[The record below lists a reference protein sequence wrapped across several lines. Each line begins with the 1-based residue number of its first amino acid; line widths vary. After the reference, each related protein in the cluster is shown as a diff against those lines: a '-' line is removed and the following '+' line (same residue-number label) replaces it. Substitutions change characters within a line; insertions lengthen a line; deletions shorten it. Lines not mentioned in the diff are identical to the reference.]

1 MIGFSLNSEQFV
13 LDCYNKPFQKNIMLA
28 KFFITDQDPSL
39 IVSGVYDP
47 SLVALS
53 IATAIF
59 AAYFSLHIID
69 LANRTQFDSYRKLG
83 SATSALVMSG
93 GIWSM
98 HFIGMLAFS
107 LCTTVEY
114 DPTLTFF
121 SFIPAFLAC
130 YTAFSFLKRKDLKQI
145 PTTIKLLIGSVLLGS
160 GIGAMHYSGMA
171 AMQMS
176 PLLRYDPAWFAAS
189 IVMAVALSF
198 VGLYARFHLGKY
210 FKKLTVFQT
219 RVICA
224 IIFGFAVAGM
234 HYMGMA
240 ATRFVA
246 TSPLLSENVQTSQLT
261 FIAISVSF
269 ATVLLTALVGII
281 NGMVRF
287 RLLLAE
293 KSAEESR
300 LDAILGTAIDGI
312 VTINIHG
319 IILSFNKS
327 AETIF
332 GWRQD
337 EVLGKNVKLLM
348 NDDIAAQHDGYLA
361 DSSRHEVK
369 KVIGVN
375 RNVFAKHKDGHLFPI
390 RLGLGEVKQ
399 PNAETLFVGFI
410 TDLTE
415 QRALQQSLEEK
426 EKQYRTL
433 MNNTPGAVFRCLLDE
448 HWTMKF
454 ISPSVADLTG
464 YSPEE
469 FTDGTVTFAQIIN
482 NDDVAHIDEVMEK
495 AIAEKN
501 QYAVEYRIRHRN
513 GKVVWVLDQGT
524 INENS
529 DSEQKWIDGVLID
542 ITARHEYE
550 ESLKKAKQEAEAA
563 AQAKQSFM
571 ANMSHEIRTP
581 MNAIIGFSDILMDS
595 PLSKEQQKHIIT
607 VNKSARSLLHLLNEV
622 LDSAKLEKGKLDI
635 QAEHFNL
642 QALLDNIVSTFWLE
656 AKRKDILLDLI
667 IAENVAPIY
676 IGDESRIRQ
685 VMNNLIGNAIK
696 FTEQGSVTITVSQTQ
711 NKQLFFEVQDSG
723 IGIAKHRLE
732 AIFQP
737 FEQADGTMTRR
748 FGGTGLGTTISK
760 QLVELMGGSIGAISE
775 EGKGSC
781 FYFTLPLQEG
791 DISQVD
797 TLPGNQLN
805 LPKLRILV
813 VDDIEQ
819 NVELLNIL
827 LSQAGHT
834 ISTAQNGF
842 EAIAAFEQQSF
853 DVILMDIHMPECD
866 GITACKE
873 IREIEKIRCLKIT
886 PIIALTAS
894 VLQQDKITTKQ
905 AGMNGF
911 ANKPVDINQL
921 NHEIAKVLGLEVN
934 KITNNKVGDE
944 KKHINY
950 DKGVLMWGSKEKLN
964 TEIGLFLSNHQQSIL
979 RLKDQ
984 KLSEDEQKA
993 ILHTLKGVA
1002 GNLALA
1008 KLLYLL
1014 SNAEKEREKESFP
1027 TLIAECEQEWQTLIA
1042 LLAEQPQSSSQ
1053 QQPIHETS
1061 LGAFISHIEALQAQ
1075 AEHAEIDDDL
1085 LSQVQSQAPATYQ
1098 DQVVEICAH
1107 FENFDF
1113 DAASTALSALKH
1125 TLQAAKEHL

>member
-1 MIGFSLNSEQFV
+1 
-13 LDCYNKPFQKNIMLA
+13 MLA
-28 KFFITDQDPSL
+28 KFFITNQDPSL

-47 SLVALS
+47 SLVVLS

-69 LANRTQFDSYRKLG
+69 LANRTHFNSYRKLG
-83 SATSALVMSG
+83 SATGALVMSG

-107 LCTTVEY
+107 LCTNVEY

-130 YTAFSFLKRKDLKQI
+130 YTAFSFLRRKDLKQI
-145 PTTIKLLIGSVLLGS
+145 PKTIKLLIASVLLGS
-160 GIGAMHYSGMA
+160 GIGTMHYSGMA

-176 PLLRYDPAWFAAS
+176 PLLRYDPVWFAAS
-189 IVMAVALSF
+189 IVVAIALSF
-198 VGLYARFHLGKY
+198 VGLYARFHLSEH
-210 FKKLTVFQT
+210 FKKLTMLQT

-348 NDDIAAQHDGYLA
+348 NDDIAAQHDDYLA

-375 RNVFAKHKDGHLFPI
+375 RNVYAKHKDGHLFPI

-454 ISPSVADLTG
+454 ISPSVTDLTG

-469 FTDGTVTFAQIIN
+469 FTNGTVTFAQIIN
-482 NDDVAHIDEVMEK
+482 NDDVVHIDEVIEK

-501 QYAVEYRIRHRN
+501 QYAVEYRIRHRS

-529 DSEQKWIDGVLID
+529 DSDQKWIDGVLID
-542 ITARHEYE
+542 ITTRHEYE
-550 ESLKKAKQEAEAA
+550 ESLKQAKQEAEAA

-635 QAEHFNL
+635 HAEHFNL

-667 IAENVAPIY
+667 IADNVAPIY

-696 FTEQGSVTITVSQTQ
+696 FTEQGSVTITVSQTPD
-711 NKQLFFEVQDSG
+711 KQLLFEVQDSG
-723 IGIAKHRLE
+723 IGIAKHRLD

-760 QLVELMGGSIGAISE
+760 QLVELMGGSIDANSE

-791 DISQVD
+791 DINKVD
-797 TLPGNQLN
+797 VFSCNQLN
-805 LPKLRILV
+805 LPKLQILV

-819 NVELLNIL
+819 NIELLNIL

-834 ISTAQNGF
+834 VVTAQNGL
-842 EAIAAFEQQSF
+842 EAIAAFEQQNF

-873 IREIEKIRCLKIT
+873 IREIEKVRCLKIT

-934 KITNNKVGDE
+934 KVTSNKMRDE
-944 KKHINY
+944 RKHINY

-1027 TLIAECEQEWQTLIA
+1027 TLIAECEHEWQTLIA
-1042 LLAEQPQSSSQ
+1042 LLAEQPQCSSQ

-1061 LGAFISHIEALQAQ
+1061 LGAFISQIEALQAQ

>member
-1 MIGFSLNSEQFV
+1 
-13 LDCYNKPFQKNIMLA
+13 
-28 KFFITDQDPSL
+28 
-39 IVSGVYDP
+39 
-47 SLVALS
+47 
-53 IATAIF
+53 
-59 AAYFSLHIID
+59 
-69 LANRTQFDSYRKLG
+69 
-83 SATSALVMSG
+83 
-93 GIWSM
+93 
-98 HFIGMLAFS
+98 
-107 LCTTVEY
+107 
-114 DPTLTFF
+114 
-121 SFIPAFLAC
+121 
-130 YTAFSFLKRKDLKQI
+130 
-145 PTTIKLLIGSVLLGS
+145 
-160 GIGAMHYSGMA
+160 
-171 AMQMS
+171 
-176 PLLRYDPAWFAAS
+176 
-189 IVMAVALSF
+189 
-198 VGLYARFHLGKY
+198 
-210 FKKLTVFQT
+210 
-219 RVICA
+219 
-224 IIFGFAVAGM
+224 
-234 HYMGMA
+234 
-240 ATRFVA
+240 
-246 TSPLLSENVQTSQLT
+246 
-261 FIAISVSF
+261 
-269 ATVLLTALVGII
+269 
-281 NGMVRF
+281 
-287 RLLLAE
+287 
-293 KSAEESR
+293 
-300 LDAILGTAIDGI
+300 
-312 VTINIHG
+312 
-319 IILSFNKS
+319 
-327 AETIF
+327 
-332 GWRQD
+332 
-337 EVLGKNVKLLM
+337 
-348 NDDIAAQHDGYLA
+348 
-361 DSSRHEVK
+361 
-369 KVIGVN
+369 
-375 RNVFAKHKDGHLFPI
+375 
-390 RLGLGEVKQ
+390 
-399 PNAETLFVGFI
+399 
-410 TDLTE
+410 
-415 QRALQQSLEEK
+415 
-426 EKQYRTL
+426 
-433 MNNTPGAVFRCLLDE
+433 
-448 HWTMKF
+448 
-454 ISPSVADLTG
+454 
-464 YSPEE
+464 
-469 FTDGTVTFAQIIN
+469 
-482 NDDVAHIDEVMEK
+482 
-495 AIAEKN
+495 
-501 QYAVEYRIRHRN
+501 
-513 GKVVWVLDQGT
+513 
-524 INENS
+524 

-667 IAENVAPIY
+667 IADSVAPIY

-723 IGIAKHRLE
+723 IGIAKHRLD

-781 FYFTLPLQEG
+781 FYFSLPLQEG

-797 TLPGNQLN
+797 TLTCNQLN

-950 DKGVLMWGSKEKLN
+950 DKGV
-964 TEIGLFLSNHQQSIL
+964 
-979 RLKDQ
+979 
-984 KLSEDEQKA
+984 
-993 ILHTLKGVA
+993 
-1002 GNLALA
+1002 
-1008 KLLYLL
+1008 
-1014 SNAEKEREKESFP
+1014 
-1027 TLIAECEQEWQTLIA
+1027 
-1042 LLAEQPQSSSQ
+1042 
-1053 QQPIHETS
+1053 
-1061 LGAFISHIEALQAQ
+1061 
-1075 AEHAEIDDDL
+1075 
-1085 LSQVQSQAPATYQ
+1085 
-1098 DQVVEICAH
+1098 
-1107 FENFDF
+1107 
-1113 DAASTALSALKH
+1113 
-1125 TLQAAKEHL
+1125 

>member
-1 MIGFSLNSEQFV
+1 
-13 LDCYNKPFQKNIMLA
+13 MLT
-28 KFFITDQDPSL
+28 KFFITNQDPSL

-47 SLVALS
+47 SLVVLS

-69 LANRTQFDSYRKLG
+69 LANRTHFNSYRKLG
-83 SATSALVMSG
+83 SATGALVMSG

-107 LCTTVEY
+107 LCTNVEY

-130 YTAFSFLKRKDLKQI
+130 YTAFSFLRRKDLKQI
-145 PTTIKLLIGSVLLGS
+145 PKTIKLLIASVLLGS
-160 GIGAMHYSGMA
+160 GIGTMHYSGMA

-176 PLLRYDPAWFAAS
+176 PLLRYDPVWFAAS
-189 IVMAVALSF
+189 IVVAIALSF
-198 VGLYARFHLGKY
+198 VGLYARFHLSEH
-210 FKKLTVFQT
+210 FKKLTMLQT

-348 NDDIAAQHDGYLA
+348 NDDIAAQHDDYLA

-375 RNVFAKHKDGHLFPI
+375 RNVYAKHKDGHLFPI

-469 FTDGTVTFAQIIN
+469 FTNGTVTFAQIIN
-482 NDDVAHIDEVMEK
+482 NDDVVHIDEVIEK

-501 QYAVEYRIRHRN
+501 QYAVEYRIRHRS

-529 DSEQKWIDGVLID
+529 ESDQKWIDGVLID
-542 ITARHEYE
+542 ITTRHEYE
-550 ESLKKAKQEAEAA
+550 ESLKQAKQEAEAA

-635 QAEHFNL
+635 HAEHFNL

-667 IAENVAPIY
+667 IADNVAPIY

-696 FTEQGSVTITVSQTQ
+696 FTEQGSVTITVSQTPD
-711 NKQLFFEVQDSG
+711 KQLLFEVQDSG
-723 IGIAKHRLE
+723 IGIAKHRLD

-760 QLVELMGGSIGAISE
+760 QLVELMGGSIDANSE

-791 DISQVD
+791 DINKVD
-797 TLPGNQLN
+797 VFSCNQLN
-805 LPKLRILV
+805 LPKLQILV

-819 NVELLNIL
+819 NIELLNIL

-834 ISTAQNGF
+834 VVTAQNGL
-842 EAIAAFEQQSF
+842 EAIAAFEQQNF

-873 IREIEKIRCLKIT
+873 IREIEKVRCLKIT

-934 KITNNKVGDE
+934 KVTSNKMRDE
-944 KKHINY
+944 RKHINY

-964 TEIGLFLSNHQQSIL
+964 MEIGLFLSNHQQSIL

-984 KLSEDEQKA
+984 KLSENEQKL

-1027 TLIAECEQEWQTLIA
+1027 SLIAECEQEWQTLIA
-1042 LLAEQPQSSSQ
+1042 LLADQQQPSSQ
-1053 QQPIHETS
+1053 QQRIHEVS
-1061 LGAFISHIEALQAQ
+1061 LDEFISQIDTLQEQ

-1085 LSQVQSQAPATYQ
+1085 LSLVQSQAPTTYKE
-1098 DQVVEICAH
+1098 QVVEICAH

-1113 DAASTALSALKH
+1113 DAASTALLTLKH
-1125 TLQAAKEHL
+1125 TVQAAKEHL

>member
-1 MIGFSLNSEQFV
+1 
-13 LDCYNKPFQKNIMLA
+13 MLA
-28 KFFITDQDPSL
+28 KFFITDQDSSL

-83 SATSALVMSG
+83 CATGALVMSG

-107 LCTTVEY
+107 LCTTIEY
-114 DPTLTFF
+114 DPALTFF

-130 YTAFSFLKRKDLKQI
+130 YTTFSFFKRKDLKQI
-145 PTTIKLLIGSVLLGS
+145 PKTIKLLIGSVLLGS

-189 IVMAVALSF
+189 ILVAVALSF
-198 VGLYARFHLGKY
+198 VGLYTRFHLGEH
-210 FKKLTVFQT
+210 FKKLTVLQT
-219 RVICA
+219 RVTCA

-426 EKQYRTL
+426 EQQYRTL

-464 YSPEE
+464 YSPQE
-469 FTDGTVTFAQIIN
+469 FTDGTITFAQIIN
-482 NDDVAHIDEVMEK
+482 NDDVAHIDEVIEK

-501 QYAVEYRIRHRN
+501 QYAVEYRIRHRT

-529 DSEQKWIDGVLID
+529 DTQQRWIDGVLVD

-667 IAENVAPIY
+667 IAENIAPIY

-723 IGIAKHRLE
+723 IGIAKHRLD

-797 TLPGNQLN
+797 TLTCNQLN

-834 ISTAQNGF
+834 IITAQNGL

-873 IREIEKIRCLKIT
+873 IREIEKARCLKIT

-934 KITNNKVGDE
+934 KVTSNKSADE

-950 DKGVLMWGSKEKLN
+950 DKGVLM
-964 TEIGLFLSNHQQSIL
+964 
-979 RLKDQ
+979 
-984 KLSEDEQKA
+984 
-993 ILHTLKGVA
+993 
-1002 GNLALA
+1002 
-1008 KLLYLL
+1008 
-1014 SNAEKEREKESFP
+1014 
-1027 TLIAECEQEWQTLIA
+1027 
-1042 LLAEQPQSSSQ
+1042 
-1053 QQPIHETS
+1053 
-1061 LGAFISHIEALQAQ
+1061 
-1075 AEHAEIDDDL
+1075 
-1085 LSQVQSQAPATYQ
+1085 
-1098 DQVVEICAH
+1098 
-1107 FENFDF
+1107 
-1113 DAASTALSALKH
+1113 
-1125 TLQAAKEHL
+1125 